1 MAISRP
7 RSVPSALLRRAR
19 LTTTNGV
26 SGTSRSVTH
35 RTNAGAGIS
44 TCCPSSTPSGLDLGP
59 PNFRLTNIAGKTLG
73 FRRRGFSP
81 LLSLLVSAFS
91 LLHAPPVLTLEL
103 HCMDDAPLPLYY
115 VEPEASVDGLS
126 PLTFSAQRHIRPVS
140 YYALFKGWL
149 LPSQPPGCLRV
160 FTSFHT

>member
-103 HCMDDAPLPLYY
+103 HCMDDAPLPLYICRARSFGGRF
-115 VEPEASVDGLS
+115 EPPYIFRAKTHSASKL
-126 PLTFSAQRHIRPVS
+126 LRTF
-140 YYALFKGWL
+140 
-149 LPSQPPGCLRV
+149 
-160 FTSFHT
+160 